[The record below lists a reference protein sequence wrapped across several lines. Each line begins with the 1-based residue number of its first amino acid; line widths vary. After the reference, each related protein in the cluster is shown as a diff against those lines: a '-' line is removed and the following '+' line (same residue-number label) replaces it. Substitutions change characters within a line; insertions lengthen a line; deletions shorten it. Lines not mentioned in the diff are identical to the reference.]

1 MPNAASNLVTKVCQK
16 VKYATEYMLG
26 TVSTKIRKMADIW
39 ESKSCCGFKK
49 KHVAEKLLLIN
60 MYKNQFLTGSCLF
73 PSNNRILS
81 TTTRKAKMNNSL
93 MIVPSG
99 YLGPD
104 NWNMN
109 KNVILLLKYTR

>member
-39 ESKSCCGFKK
+39 ESKSC
-49 KHVAEKLLLIN
+49 
-60 MYKNQFLTGSCLF
+60 GSCLF

-81 TTTRKAKMNNSL
+81 TTTRKAKMKD
-93 MIVPSG
+93 G
-99 YLGPD
+99 H
-104 NWNMN
+104 
-109 KNVILLLKYTR
+109 NVTFCNQLHNAEHGFKLLRCITGGT

>member
-1 MPNAASNLVTKVCQK
+1 MSNIIAPNAASNLVTKVCQK

-39 ESKSCCGFKK
+39 ESKSC
-49 KHVAEKLLLIN
+49 
-60 MYKNQFLTGSCLF
+60 GSCLF

-109 KNVILLLKYTR
+109 KKIINVDN

>member
-39 ESKSCCGFKK
+39 ESKSC
-49 KHVAEKLLLIN
+49 
-60 MYKNQFLTGSCLF
+60 GSCLF

-93 MIVPSG
+93 MIVP
-99 YLGPD
+99 P
-104 NWNMN
+104 
-109 KNVILLLKYTR
+109 NVILEFL